1 MNIFKFV
8 MITWIAS
15 YPKSGNTWVRS
26 FLSNYLSDE
35 DDFNFKQLKNIKK
48 FPREDLFNELNV
60 NQSDAGNIAFN
71 WIPMQ
76 NIVNLKNKLT
86 YLKTHNAMMTINNHK
101 FTDSDNTNGF
111 IYLVRDPRDV
121 LVSYTSHMS
130 VSLEMTLDIMTSR
143 LGHGT
148 EDKVIMSTWANHYN
162 SWKNSN
168 FPKII
173 IRYEDLVE
181 NTEDSFNKI
190 ISFLNKINNVP
201 INKEKIKK
209 SILNSSFDNL
219 KKLEQ
224 KEGFDEAQKNAFFR
238 KGKVGQWKEVL
249 DEKTTKK
256 IEDSFNKEM
265 KELKYI

>member
-1 MNIFKFV
+1 

-26 FLSNYLSDE
+26 FLSNYLSDNE
-35 DDFNFKQLKNIKK
+35 DFNFKQLKRIKK
-48 FPREDLFNELNV
+48 FPSEALFEELNV
-60 NQSDAGNIAFN
+60 NQNNAGDIAAN

-76 NIVNLKNKLT
+76 SIVNLKNKLT

-101 FTDSDNTNGF
+101 FTNADNTNGF

-121 LVSYTSHMS
+121 LISYTSHMS
-130 VSLEMTLDIMTSR
+130 ISLETTLNIMTSD
-143 LGHGT
+143 LAYGNQ
-148 EDKVIMSTWANHYN
+148 DKVIMSTWANHYN
-162 SWKNSN
+162 SWKNSS

-173 IRYEDLVE
+173 IKYEDLVE
-181 NTEDSFNKI
+181 DSENNFNKI
-190 ISFLNKINNVP
+190 IAFLNKINNLP
-201 INKEKIKK
+201 IDKEKIKRC
-209 SILNSSFDNL
+209 IVNSNFDSL

-224 KEGFDEAQKNAFFR
+224 KEGFDEATKNAFFR

-249 DEKTTKK
+249 DKKTTKK

-265 KELKYI
+265 KDLGYL

>member
-1 MNIFKFV
+1 

-26 FLSNYLSDE
+26 FLSNYLSDKE
-35 DDFNFKQLKNIKK
+35 DFNFKQLKNIKK
-48 FPREDLFNELNV
+48 FPREYLFKELNV
-60 NQSDAGNIAFN
+60 NQNNPSDIAAN

-101 FTDSDNTNGF
+101 FTDADNTNGF

-121 LVSYTSHMS
+121 LISYTSHMS
-130 VSLEMTLDIMTSR
+130 VSLEETLNIMTSD
-143 LGHGT
+143 LAHSK

-181 NTEDSFNKI
+181 NTQDSFNKI

-209 SILNSSFDNL
+209 CILNSSFDNL

-224 KEGFDEAQKNAFFR
+224 KEGFDEAHKNAFFR

-249 DEKTTKK
+249 DEKTKK
-256 IEDSFNKEM
+256 TIEDLFNKEM
-265 KELKYI
+265 KDLGYL